1 MKLLNTKYVMLI
13 GGMKMK
19 NRRQSFIIIV
29 PNSAFNTMTTNVSN
43 VIESVPYINALI
55 SLLYSFPKTIFQ
67 HLSSL
72 KSSLKKILTAMRSAL
87 FSIF

>member
-1 MKLLNTKYVMLI
+1 MKLLNIKYVMLI

-43 VIESVPYINALI
+43 VTESAPYINVLI
-55 SLLYSFPKTIFQ
+55 SLLYGLPKTIFQ

-72 KSSLKKILTAMRSAL
+72 KSSL
-87 FSIF
+87 